1 MIRYSRSI
9 LCVLLSYTLSLSAQ
23 QPVHAP
29 NNQSLN
35 DDSKQPQHVAPP
47 SANLSL
53 EELETEGDS
62 LRAQKDYLDA
72 IDYYKAGMQKAD
84 SAALHNKAGI
94 ALLQLARYSEARK
107 EFQRAIKM
115 NNGYAEAHNNLG
127 VVDYQKKNYGG
138 AVKEYRKAIKLN
150 PASASFHSNL
160 GSAYF
165 SDKDYDGAIRE
176 YSLAM
181 QIDPSIFD
189 PTPSG
194 GTSIKLALAGH
205 GDRGYF
211 HYMVA
216 KMYGSKGDAEHCRF
230 YLSKATEEG
239 YQNVKNAL
247 KDDGFAL
254 LRKDPTFVEFV
265 KSLKPPQ
272 LEANN

>member
-1 MIRYSRSI
+1 MIRCSRSI
-9 LCVLLSYTLSLSAQ
+9 LCVLLSYALSLSAQ
-23 QPVHAP
+23 QPVQAP

-35 DDSKQPQHVAPP
+35 DDSKQPQRVAPP

-72 IDYYKAGMQKAD
+72 IDYY
-84 SAALHNKAGI
+84 KAGI

-165 SDKDYDGAIRE
+165 SDKDYDGAIHVLRLFGVVVE
-176 YSLAM
+176 RLVV
-181 QIDPSIFD
+181 
-189 PTPSG
+189 G
-194 GTSIKLALAGH
+194 
-205 GDRGYF
+205 R
-211 HYMVA
+211 V
-216 KMYGSKGDAEHCRF
+216 
-230 YLSKATEEG
+230 
-239 YQNVKNAL
+239 
-247 KDDGFAL
+247 DGL
-254 LRKDPTFVEFV
+254 LC
-265 KSLKPPQ
+265 
-272 LEANN
+272 